1 MGDQMGARRAASGRR
16 CYLDVN
22 FQEERTDWIERILG
36 ISPDGGAGT
45 TEALFVVAAIAI
57 AGLMIA
63 ATPRF
68 RPYAR
73 RVLTRR
79 A

>member
-1 MGDQMGARRAASGRR
+1 MGDQVGACRAASGRR
-16 CYLDVN
+16 CDLDVN
-22 FQEERTDWIERILG
+22 FQGESMDWIERILG
-36 ISPDGGAGT
+36 ISPDGGDGT

-57 AGLMIA
+57 AGLVIA

-73 RVLTRR
+73 RVLTRH